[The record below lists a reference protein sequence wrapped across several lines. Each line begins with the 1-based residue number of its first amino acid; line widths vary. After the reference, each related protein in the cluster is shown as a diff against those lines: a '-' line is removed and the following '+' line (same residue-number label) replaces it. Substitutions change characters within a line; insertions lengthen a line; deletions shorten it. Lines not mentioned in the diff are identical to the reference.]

1 MGFTGW
7 LDPKGIFHP
16 CKYGE
21 HHVLAQEIVESDFPY
36 SSYDKLKEQMNY
48 IPMGVS
54 SNESQSYVFIL
65 IDEKKLEPIITKEQI
80 EWFKEHFNQLDKG
93 QKTMVYDWLE
103 DELKDVV
110 SFHET
115 L

>member
-7 LDPKGIFHP
+7 LDPKGVFHP

-21 HHVLAQEIVESDFPY
+21 HNILAQEVIESDLPY
-36 SSYDKLKEQMNY
+36 DSYDKLKEQKHY

-54 SNESQSYVFIL
+54 PNSSESYVFIH
-65 IDEKKLEPIITKEQI
+65 IDEKLLEPIITKEQI
-80 EWFKEHFNQLDKG
+80 QWFKEHFNEFDNG

-103 DELKDVV
+103 EELKNI
-110 SFHET
+110 SA
-115 L
+115 